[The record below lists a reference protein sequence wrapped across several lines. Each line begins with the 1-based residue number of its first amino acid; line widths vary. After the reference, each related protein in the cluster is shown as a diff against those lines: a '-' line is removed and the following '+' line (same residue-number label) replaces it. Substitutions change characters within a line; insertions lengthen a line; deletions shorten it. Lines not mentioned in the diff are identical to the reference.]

1 MTIHG
6 ALNWA
11 PSFGCIISILRY
23 HGDKGKAWDAVKKR
37 TREKET
43 DCYTCPLKDLI
54 ANGYKADAGHYK
66 PVALVGSNNQLSWD
80 EHFIHLQCSRCNGSG
95 QGMAV
100 EYRAHLVRDYGE
112 DLVAKFDATWRQVNP
127 VKNWKAI
134 IEAPQCALQL
144 PCGSL
149 NSSKVA

>member
-1 MTIHG
+1 M
-6 ALNWA
+6 
-11 PSFGCIISILRY
+11 
-23 HGDKGKAWDAVKKR
+23 DAYGYYKLDTLHR
-37 TREKET
+37 LLIA

-134 IEAPQCALQL
+134 IEAP
-144 PCGSL
+144 PVPF
-149 NSSKVA
+149 NSHVAP